1 MVQSNTAFPRNF
13 GHYLL
18 SFSHQQERLMRI
30 MNEALWV
37 LKCENTRLLHIDI
50 KSISAPYF
58 KIWEVKW
65 ELFTILIQTFKKY
78 IYCTIFKEIVISKE
92 QKDWKKPTNHFIPCA
107 THRTPADGQILG
119 KAPLPEGFYLDSLL
133 RLGHSYRHKTWNS
146 KQ

>member
-1 MVQSNTAFPRNF
+1 MVLSNTAFPRNF

-92 QKDWKKPTNHFIPCA
+92 QKDWKK
-107 THRTPADGQILG
+107 THKPLHTLCNSSYTSWWANLGQGSSSWRL
-119 KAPLPEGFYLDSLL
+119 LPGFSFAAWSFL
-133 RLGHSYRHKTWNS
+133 
-146 KQ
+146 